1 MRGQIAGF
9 DMTDQTESQAFVNLY
24 TASLL
29 AEVAGAAPSMFG
41 EEGVVCPLIVYTDL
55 DVSW

>member
-1 MRGQIAGF
+1 
-9 DMTDQTESQAFVNLY
+9 MTDQTESQAFVNLY